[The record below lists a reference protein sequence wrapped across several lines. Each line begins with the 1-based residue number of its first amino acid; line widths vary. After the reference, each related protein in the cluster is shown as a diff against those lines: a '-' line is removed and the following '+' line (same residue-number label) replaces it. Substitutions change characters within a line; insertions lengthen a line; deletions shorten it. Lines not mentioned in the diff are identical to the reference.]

1 MREARFSD
9 MGIRKARSR
18 VGLGAGLVAL
28 AASVLFAGAG
38 PAAAATGYIDVAFSE
53 AGALVVAVQQDGT
66 TPWTIEQ
73 VASAPN
79 GTDWGSPSLY
89 RQTTGGLVLA
99 AVRSDGSLWFFWQG
113 PGATN
118 WNPEEVAGPGTDDG
132 VNQPAIASQ
141 APLEP
146 GDQTET
152 MIVVQ
157 TTSPFGGANYY
168 TQVNGTPEWTSGKL
182 PTATGIADQPDVTVA
197 PDDTFLVSF
206 SATAPGNTIATDF
219 QVDRLPYNSSTW
231 SNVVV
236 TTNTAQLQN
245 TSIIEQSAGGVIVA
259 ASDFSGDTYF
269 FWSPAGQPTVWH
281 QESVETGLDLTS
293 VASYIQPMALTG
305 ADTGVAIGAPNG
317 TGECDLAFEQADGAT
332 GWNSQTVGCSN
343 GPATE
348 ALGLQPNSDNE
359 VAATVDA
366 LGYAYFYWQQ
376 DGTGT
381 WHTEKIPG
389 SGSATPYTSASIAVT

>member
-1 MREARFSD
+1 V
-9 MGIRKARSR
+9 GIG
-18 VGLGAGLVAL
+18 VGLVAL
-28 AASVLFAGAG
+28 VASVLFAGAG
-38 PAAAATGYIDVAFSE
+38 PAAASTGYIDVAFSE

-66 TPWTIEQ
+66 TPWTIEE
-73 VASAPN
+73 VASASN
-79 GTDWGSPSLY
+79 STSWGSPSLY

-99 AVRSDGSLWFFWQG
+99 VVRSDGSLWFFWQG

-132 VNQPAIASQ
+132 YNQPAIASQ
-141 APLEP
+141 SPLEP

-157 TTSPFGGANYY
+157 TASPTGGANYY

-206 SATAPGNTIATDF
+206 SATAQTNDNETYF

-231 SNVVV
+231 SDVVIS
-236 TTNTAQLQN
+236 TNTGQLQN
-245 TSIIEQSAGGVIVA
+245 TSIIEQPAGGVIVA
-259 ASDFSGDTYF
+259 ASDFSGNTYF
-269 FWSPAGQPTVWH
+269 FWSPSGQPTVWY
-281 QESVETGLDLTS
+281 QESVKTGLDLTS

-305 ADTGVAIGAPNG
+305 DDTGVAVAAPNS
-317 TGECDLAFEQADGAT
+317 TGECDLALEQADGAT
-332 GWNSQTVGCSN
+332 GWNSQTVACSS

-348 ALGLQPNSDNE
+348 ALGLQPNSHNE

-366 LGYAYFYWQQ
+366 LGHAYFYWQQ
-376 DGTGT
+376 DGTDT
-381 WHTEKIPG
+381 WHTEEIPG